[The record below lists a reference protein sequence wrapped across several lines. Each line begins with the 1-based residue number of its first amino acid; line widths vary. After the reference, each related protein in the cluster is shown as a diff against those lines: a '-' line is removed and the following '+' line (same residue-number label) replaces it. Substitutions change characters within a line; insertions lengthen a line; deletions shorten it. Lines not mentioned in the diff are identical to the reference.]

1 MFCTVNFVP
10 SHPWARQGPRTKHIF
25 GEASDVWSRKVRFSS
40 FWCMKMLCFVYFD
53 KRKYTWCK
61 ILAVSNCPRCQIVR
75 FYPWCQIVRGVK
87 LSWCQ
92 IVRCQIV
99 RGVKLSGVKL
109 SAVSNC
115 PPTLPVSNCPRC
127 QIVLVSNCPRIK
139 IRHFLSQNVKIHH
152 FLLRKSWFCANPA

>member
-1 MFCTVNFVP
+1 MHEMFCFVN
-10 SHPWARQGPRTKHIF
+10 
-25 GEASDVWSRKVRFSS
+25 
-40 FWCMKMLCFVYFD
+40 FD
-53 KRKYTWCK
+53 KRKCTWCK
-61 ILAVSNCPRCQIVR
+61 FFAVSNCPRCQIVR

-115 PPTLPVSNCPRC
+115 PPTLAVSNCPRC
-127 QIVLVSNCPRIK
+127 QIVLVSNCPRIYYNPFVQASCDPTHPHPIVFGITSVQSKMKGQQIRRSK
-139 IRHFLSQNVKIHH
+139 IASPSVTNSDVY
-152 FLLRKSWFCANPA
+152 S

>member
-1 MFCTVNFVP
+1 MHEMFCFVN
-10 SHPWARQGPRTKHIF
+10 
-25 GEASDVWSRKVRFSS
+25 
-40 FWCMKMLCFVYFD
+40 FD
-53 KRKYTWCK
+53 KRKCTWCK
-61 ILAVSNCPRCQIVR
+61 FLAVSNCPRCQIVR

-127 QIVLVSNCPRIK
+127 QIVLVSNCPPTIVKYILVSTTHMLLSCSCRRK
-139 IRHFLSQNVKIHH
+139 NFLSHVWS
-152 FLLRKSWFCANPA
+152 L